1 MDFLS
6 QLTITLTLTFYLALF
21 NYIIFRPG
29 SAIYRFFYNQ
39 VKHNLNKTRGF
50 YLIHGFHIFLYLCYL
65 LRFLYIIFK
74 MSKQGDQEILLTKY
88 NFFFNFLRAMSTG
101 KDYFYVLIFIM
112 FFIFVLLIE
121 PNLYFSRIDTITWLK
136 YDDLVVKELRHLP
149 ALSDQGGQQDLLHS
163 STPAEFNFDR
173 TLFAQSRL
181 PHFATLSVDNRVKF
195 IRALH
200 ILDKACA
207 GQVVLFDIF
216 CTVFIAYYYLEHC
229 SSYPLW
235 FQPVLCLDLFLFAY
249 ILMRM
254 ILLGS
259 TLLLCSNT
267 CSFLYIS
274 HITEANEALSKLYDQ
289 LFHNRGD
296 FFLSKSLSSSPRNS
310 RSPTLSRRS
319 PSPSKSPTNFGSS
332 SSKLLTTLHYF
343 LVEHTKMAVVV
354 RTVGSELWSRVLLIC
369 LAVHVP
375 SNVYLLYRLLQAKSF
390 IGSSQITLSL
400 TFLLLQ
406 VVILSASIL
415 PLAQSS
421 TVFHRSSKLLAGI
434 QLAIEPAH
442 LRYKLKTG
450 ELYER
455 LNSEDRYG
463 LTVGSTGT
471 ITYPYLFQIVLLYIA
486 FIFKLFDSL
495 S

>member
-1 MDFLS
+1 
-6 QLTITLTLTFYLALF
+6 
-21 NYIIFRPG
+21 
-29 SAIYRFFYNQ
+29 
-39 VKHNLNKTRGF
+39 
-50 YLIHGFHIFLYLCYL
+50 
-65 LRFLYIIFK
+65 
-74 MSKQGDQEILLTKY
+74 
-88 NFFFNFLRAMSTG
+88 
-101 KDYFYVLIFIM
+101 
-112 FFIFVLLIE
+112 
-121 PNLYFSRIDTITWLK
+121 
-136 YDDLVVKELRHLP
+136 
-149 ALSDQGGQQDLLHS
+149 
-163 STPAEFNFDR
+163 
-173 TLFAQSRL
+173 
-181 PHFATLSVDNRVKF
+181 
-195 IRALH
+195 
-200 ILDKACA
+200 
-207 GQVVLFDIF
+207 
-216 CTVFIAYYYLEHC
+216 
-229 SSYPLW
+229 
-235 FQPVLCLDLFLFAY
+235 
-249 ILMRM
+249 MRM

-289 LFHNRGD
+289 LFHNKGGS
-296 FFLSKSLSSSPRNS
+296 FLSKSLSSLSPSSPQN
-310 RSPTLSRRS
+310 RSPTLSGS
-319 PSPSKSPTNFGSS
+319 PPSPSRSPKNSFNS

-421 TVFHRSSKLLAGI
+421 AVFHRSSKLLAGI

-471 ITYPYLFQIVLLYIA
+471 ITYPYLFQVRFYLVLVLRSAKLVLY
-486 FIFKLFDSL
+486 F
-495 S
+495 